1 MKKAHL
7 NVTVSPQDEELQRTI
22 EQIGIARFVGRIN
35 SGVIPSERG
44 YAAVEHFV
52 AHAKKRPLL
61 SKLTHLMLGRADS
74 YAHR

>member
-1 MKKAHL
+1 MRKARL
-7 NVTVSPQDEELQRTI
+7 KVESSSYDEGLQRTI

-35 SGVIPSERG
+35 SGVIPSEQG

-52 AHAKKRPLL
+52 EDAKKRPLL
-61 SKLTHLMLGRADS
+61 SKLSHLVLGRTDT

>member
-1 MKKAHL
+1 MKNAH
-7 NVTVSPQDEELQRTI
+7 SEADFSSYDEELQRTI

-52 AHAKKRPLL
+52 AQAKQRPLL
-61 SKLTHLMLGRADS
+61 SKLTYMVLGRIDT